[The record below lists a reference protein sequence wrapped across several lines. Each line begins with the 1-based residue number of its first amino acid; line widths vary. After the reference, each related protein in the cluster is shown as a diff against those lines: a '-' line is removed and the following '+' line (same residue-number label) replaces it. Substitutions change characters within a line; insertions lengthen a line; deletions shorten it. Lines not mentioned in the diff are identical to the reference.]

1 MDPLTENSKMPPLAE
16 SVSSKLTPTVR
27 NRIFIAI
34 HTLQSNGVKAAVS
47 HYSERIVDKV
57 IGKQGRPVDKPNIC
71 EERFSARA
79 SDHSVDQL
87 AIQSDNAKWGLLY
100 EPSRA
105 EVLHTALRKISERLD
120 NYTFIDLGAGKG
132 LPLLLA
138 SEYPFKSIIG
148 VEYSE
153 ILADAADLNIQTHK
167 SMNPSA
173 APIRCVR
180 GDATEFVF
188 PQEPTVLYLFNPFQ
202 GKVMDRV
209 IANLETS
216 LREHPRDLWVIYV
229 NPWEMRKF
237 RRHPLFETIEWNLDY
252 SIHRF
257 THR

>member
-1 MDPLTENSKMPPLAE
+1 MPPLAE

-27 NRIFIAI
+27 NRIYIAI

-47 HYSERIVDKV
+47 HYSERIIDIVT
-57 IGKQGRPVDKPNIC
+57 GKEGRLADKPNIC
-71 EERFSARA
+71 EERFTART
-79 SDHSVDQL
+79 SDHALDQL
-87 AIQSDNAKWGLLY
+87 AIRSDNAKWGLLY

-105 EVLHTALRKISERLD
+105 EVLHTALRKLTEPLD
-120 NYTFIDLGAGKG
+120 NYIFIDLGAGKG

-153 ILADAADLNIQTHK
+153 ILADAAELNIQRHK
-167 SMNPSA
+167 EMHPSA
-173 APIRCVR
+173 TPIRCVH

-237 RRHPLFETIEWNLDY
+237 RRNLRFETVEWNLDY
-252 SIHRF
+252 SIHRYSGG
-257 THR
+257 

>member
-1 MDPLTENSKMPPLAE
+1 MVPLMETSKMPPLAE

-34 HTLQSNGVKAAVS
+34 HTFQSNGVKAAVS

-71 EERFSARA
+71 EERFTARA

-132 LPLLLA
+132 LPLL
-138 SEYPFKSIIG
+138 SIALPPNG
-148 VEYSE
+148 NS
-153 ILADAADLNIQTHK
+153 T
-167 SMNPSA
+167 
-173 APIRCVR
+173 
-180 GDATEFVF
+180 
-188 PQEPTVLYLFNPFQ
+188 
-202 GKVMDRV
+202 
-209 IANLETS
+209 
-216 LREHPRDLWVIYV
+216 
-229 NPWEMRKF
+229 
-237 RRHPLFETIEWNLDY
+237 
-252 SIHRF
+252 RF
-257 THR
+257 TWKPNSPAQSCRIEVAARITSGPITSPGRTAMFQLGWLIPPRPRRLRQPPSPPRRA

>member
-1 MDPLTENSKMPPLAE
+1 MPPLAE

-27 NRIFIAI
+27 NRFYIAI

-47 HYSERIVDKV
+47 HYSERIIDIVT
-57 IGKQGRPVDKPNIC
+57 GKERPAEKPNIC
-71 EERFSARA
+71 EERFTARM
-79 SDHSVDQL
+79 SDHSLDQL
-87 AIQSDNAKWGLLY
+87 AIRSDNAKWGQLY

-105 EVLHTALRKISERLD
+105 EVLHTALRKLTERLD
-120 NYTFIDLGAGKG
+120 NYIFIDLGAGKG

-138 SEYPFKSIIG
+138 SEYPFKSILG

-153 ILADAADLNIQTHK
+153 ILADAAELNIQRHK
-167 SMNPSA
+167 EMNPSA
-173 APIRCVR
+173 APIRCVH

-188 PQEPTVLYLFNPFQ
+188 PPEPTVVYLFNPFQ

-237 RRHPLFETIEWNLDY
+237 RRSPIFETIEWNLDY
-252 SIHRF
+252 AIHRYIG
-257 THR
+257 R